1 MLLASLAA
9 MSLYLLVRLGVYVTI
24 LSQVPSGTATM
35 ELGGQRPPRHA
46 TRIAMLVML
55 PSDPLPWAHVL
66 GAMESNADIDAYFFM
81 WRSAP
86 TAETIA
92 TAVNVSRGALKRV
105 WTEPGTVWST
115 GRNALARAAYAAEAS
130 RGAKYRYW
138 VFFDEEILVCAGCED
153 QLTRAPS
160 CCMDYM
166 IRDVLLGPYNF
177 AMLGQHNG
185 PRTSNREPLS
195 EAQMRTFDMHD
206 CPDAKMAAI
215 HRDAAPVLLPYIP
228 DLDRTAGWWSS
239 QVFIL

>member
-1 MLLASLAA
+1 MLLVGLAA
-9 MSLYLLVRLGVYVTI
+9 TSLYFLVQRDAYVVI
-24 LSQVPSGTATM
+24 SSQVPSGAAV
-35 ELGGQRPPRHA
+35 ELGGHTPASRPAP
-46 TRIAMLVML
+46 IAMLVML
-55 PSDPLPWAHVL
+55 PNDPLQWAQVL
-66 GAMESNADIDAYFFM
+66 GAMASNADIDAYFFM

-92 TAVNVSRGALKRV
+92 AAVDASRGALKRV
-105 WTEPGTVWST
+105 WHEPGTVWSS
-115 GRNALARAAYAAEAS
+115 GRNALARAAYAAEMS
-130 RGAKYRYW
+130 RGVKYRYW
-138 VFFDEEILVCAGCED
+138 VFFDEEILGCAGCDD
-153 QLTRAPS
+153 QPTRAPS

-185 PRTSNREPLS
+185 PRTSNREPFS